1 MGERALD
8 QQERA
13 IAGLR
18 TRTAALLATA
28 ALTASFLGDSAIDR
42 GGFGVA
48 AITAIAA
55 LILAGGLAL
64 TVLWPARLRF
74 AIDTPSM
81 YDELYEH
88 QGQPDVFLIRA
99 ANVMQAAYD
108 ANRDRIDRR
117 EVCFRWAIGAVGVG
131 VETVAWLAA
140 IALA

>member
-28 ALTASFLGDSAIDR
+28 ALTASFLGDSAINR

-48 AITAIAA
+48 AVVAVVA
-55 LILAGGLAL
+55 LIAAGGLAL
-64 TVLWPARLRF
+64 AVLWPAKLRF

-81 YDELYEH
+81 YAELYEH
-88 QGQPDVFLIRA
+88 RGDPATFLIRA

-108 ANRDRIDRR
+108 ANRDPIDRR
-117 EVCFRWAIGAVGVG
+117 EVYFRWAIGAVGI
-131 VETVAWLAA
+131 ETVAWLIA